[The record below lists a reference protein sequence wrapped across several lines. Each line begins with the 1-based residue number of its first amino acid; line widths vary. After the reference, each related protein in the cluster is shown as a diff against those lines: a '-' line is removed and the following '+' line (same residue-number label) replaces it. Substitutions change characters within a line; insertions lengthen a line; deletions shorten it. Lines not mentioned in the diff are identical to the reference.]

1 MKKTIMTLGILVVTS
16 LVFSAF
22 TTTKDKLNNELI
34 TKTEEIFRECGDG
47 YVEVSWSV
55 DCPNGNNYSGS
66 RCFRDEHAL
75 EAAETI
81 AGAPCPN

>member
-1 MKKTIMTLGILVVTS
+1 MKKTIMILGILVVTS

-22 TTTKDKLNNELI
+22 TTTTKKMNDESI
-34 TKTEEIFRECGDG
+34 TKTEEVFLECGPG
-47 YVEVSWSV
+47 KTEVSWSV

-66 RCFRDEHAL
+66 RCFRNEHAL

-81 AGAPCPN
+81 AGAPCPE